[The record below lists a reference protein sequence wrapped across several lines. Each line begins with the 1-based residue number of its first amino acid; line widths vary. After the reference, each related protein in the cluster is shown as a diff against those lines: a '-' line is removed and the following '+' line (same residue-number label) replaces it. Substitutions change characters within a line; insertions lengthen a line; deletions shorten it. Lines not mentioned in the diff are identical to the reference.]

1 MDIERLT
8 LVDIKR
14 LLDTGESSA
23 QEITEAYLARIE
35 AVEPHIHAFLTVT
48 ADEAREQARQADER
62 RAKGENA
69 PLLGVPLAL
78 KDVISTAG
86 VRTTCGSR
94 MLETYV
100 PPFDATVVQRLREAG
115 ALFLGKTNTD
125 EFAMGSSTENSAF
138 GATRN
143 PWDTTRVPGGSSG
156 GSAAAV
162 AAAEA
167 PAALGTDTGGSVRQ
181 PAALCG
187 VVGLKPTYGR
197 VSRYGLI
204 AYASSLDQ
212 IGPLTRTVADA
223 ALLLSVIAGHDPLDS
238 TSGQRPVPDYVAAL
252 AQADVKG
259 KRLGVV
265 RDWLDTPGL
274 HPGVRE
280 AVQTA
285 LATYESLGATL
296 VDITLPHSEYGLPV
310 YYLIAPAEASSN
322 LARYDG
328 VLYGHRAS
336 QTSDIWD
343 LFAKSRGEGF
353 GPEVKRRIMLG
364 TYALSAGYYDQYYK
378 KAQKVR
384 TLIRRDFEQAFEQVD
399 VVVGPTSPVP
409 AFELG
414 ERTDDPIQMYLADIF
429 TLTVNLAGLPGISI
443 PCGFADGLPVGLQL
457 IGRAWDETT
466 LLQIAHVYEQATDWH
481 TRTPSETNA

>member
-1 MDIERLT
+1 
-8 LVDIKR
+8 
-14 LLDTGESSA
+14 
-23 QEITEAYLARIE
+23 
-35 AVEPHIHAFLTVT
+35 
-48 ADEAREQARQADER
+48 
-62 RAKGENA
+62 
-69 PLLGVPLAL
+69 
-78 KDVISTAG
+78 
-86 VRTTCGSR
+86 
-94 MLETYV
+94 
-100 PPFDATVVQRLREAG
+100 
-115 ALFLGKTNTD
+115 
-125 EFAMGSSTENSAF
+125 
-138 GATRN
+138 
-143 PWDTTRVPGGSSG
+143 
-156 GSAAAV
+156 
-162 AAAEA
+162 
-167 PAALGTDTGGSVRQ
+167 
-181 PAALCG
+181 
-187 VVGLKPTYGR
+187 
-197 VSRYGLI
+197 
-204 AYASSLDQ
+204 
-212 IGPLTRTVADA
+212 
-223 ALLLSVIAGHDPLDS
+223 
-238 TSGQRPVPDYVAAL
+238 
-252 AQADVKG
+252 
-259 KRLGVV
+259 
-265 RDWLDTPGL
+265 
-274 HPGVRE
+274 VRE

-409 AFELG
+409 AFNLG

-481 TRTPSETNA
+481 THTYTKPKPLMQVAGNTVLGHILDMLKEVGVEEITFIVGYLGDQIREYVEANYDFRTHYAEQKELKGQAHAIAMARDAALAW

>member
-14 LLDTGESSA
+14 LLDTGEVSA
-23 QEITEAYLARIE
+23 QEVTEAYLARIE
-35 AVEPHIHAFLTVT
+35 AAEPQIRAFLTVT
-48 ADEAREQARQADER
+48 ADLARQQARQADER
-62 RAKGENA
+62 RAQGENA
-69 PLLGVPLAL
+69 PLLGVPLAI

-115 ALFLGKTNTD
+115 AVFLGKTNTD

-238 TSGQRPVPDYVAAL
+238 TSGQHPVPDYMAAL

-265 RDWLDTPGL
+265 RDWLENPGL

-328 VLYGHRAS
+328 VLYGYRAS

-409 AFELG
+409 AFKLG

-443 PCGFADGLPVGLQL
+443 PCGFAEGLPVGLQL